1 MKASLLPVFAAV
13 IFSLLA
19 PAAFAQE
26 KFASKNM
33 TCTLLA
39 DVDLKKSVDIRVDD
53 EADIDEAADLILDS
67 DKSTYRLKVTLLN
80 GDLDMSIENKR
91 TNVVV
96 SSSTDT
102 RLTRHPKLFIK
113 SGLEKLAAIA
123 SCWYDA
129 RKPASVKRAFKH
141 SKHRHHHKPSHHKHR
156 V

>member
-1 MKASLLPVFAAV
+1 MKALPTIVLASV
-13 IFSLLA
+13 IFAMLS
-19 PAAFAQE
+19 PAAFAQA
-26 KFASKNM
+26 KYAAKNM

-39 DVDLKKSVDIRVDD
+39 DVDMKKSVDIRVDD
-53 EADIDEAADLILDS
+53 DADIDEAADLILDS
-67 DKSTYRLKVTLLN
+67 EKSTYRLKVTLLN

-91 TNVVV
+91 THVTV

-129 RKPASVKRAFKH
+129 RKPASTNKKSGHRKH
-141 SKHRHHHKPSHHKHR
+141 SY
-156 V
+156 